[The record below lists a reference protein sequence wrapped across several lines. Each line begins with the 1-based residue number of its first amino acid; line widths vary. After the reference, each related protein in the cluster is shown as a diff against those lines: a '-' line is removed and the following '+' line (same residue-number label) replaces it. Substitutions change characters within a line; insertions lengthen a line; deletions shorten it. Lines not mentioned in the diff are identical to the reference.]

1 MKKIRAAVLVAPGKY
16 EIQEFD
22 RPKLEDGALLMRI
35 ELSGICGTD
44 KHTYQ
49 GETKQYAGTEAE
61 TDTPFPIIQGHE
73 NVGIVDELSPA
84 IEKAGDYYQEK
95 IKVGDR
101 IVMCPDMICGKCY
114 YCTHV
119 MGYTWCTKSECY
131 GNSFTSAQ
139 WPHLLGGWA
148 EYMYLKPGTFFYK
161 VPETISPKVAVLA
174 ELMACA
180 ASLDKLQDFSSY
192 SIEGF
197 TTGDT
202 VVVFGVGPLGLLHVA
217 KLGMMGAGKVIVI
230 DKSDFRL
237 DLAKKFGADIAI
249 NVEKTTKEER
259 LKLIHSLT
267 GGIGVGLVLHMTNRP
282 EPVIEGIEML
292 RRGGTLL
299 EMGNFAD
306 TGEVS
311 ISMHR
316 HVLSKNIRLI
326 GLSNHPINAY
336 GPSLKLFEKYAKQ
349 YPFADMVTHEFALA
363 DVDAAMKMSMSP
375 QSGKVV
381 INPWA

>member
-1 MKKIRAAVLVAPGKY
+1 MKIRAAVLVAPGRY
-16 EIQEFD
+16 EVQAFD
-22 RPKLEDGALLMRI
+22 RPKLEDGALLMRV

-49 GETKQYAGTEAE
+49 GETKQYAGTESE

-73 NVGIVDELSPA
+73 NVGIIEELTPA
-84 IEKAGDYYQEK
+84 IEESGDFYQAK
-95 IKVGDR
+95 VKVGDR
-101 IVMCPDMICGKCY
+101 IVMCPDMICGKCF
-114 YCTHV
+114 YCTHIQ
-119 MGYTWCTKSECY
+119 GYSWCSKSQCY

-148 EYMYLKPGTFFYK
+148 EYMYFKPGTFFYK
-161 VPETISPKVAVLA
+161 VPENIPPKVAVLA

-180 ASLDKLQDFSSY
+180 ASLDKLKDFSSY

-202 VVVFGVGPLGLLHVA
+202 VVVFGVGPLGLLHLA
-217 KLGMMGAGKVIVI
+217 KLGIMGAGKVIAI
-230 DKSDFRL
+230 DKSEYRL
-237 DLAKKFGADIAI
+237 DLAKKFGADLTI
-249 NVEKTTKEER
+249 NVDKTTQSER
-259 LKLIHSLT
+259 LKIIHSLT
-267 GGIGVGLVLHMTNRP
+267 GGIGADVVLHMTNRP

-316 HVLSKNIRLI
+316 HVLSKNLRLI

-336 GPSLKLFEKYAKQ
+336 GPSLKLFDKYAKQ
-349 YPFADMVTHEFALA
+349 YPFADLVTHEFGLA
-363 DVDAAMKMSMSP
+363 QADEAMQMSMSP

-381 INPWA
+381 INPWL